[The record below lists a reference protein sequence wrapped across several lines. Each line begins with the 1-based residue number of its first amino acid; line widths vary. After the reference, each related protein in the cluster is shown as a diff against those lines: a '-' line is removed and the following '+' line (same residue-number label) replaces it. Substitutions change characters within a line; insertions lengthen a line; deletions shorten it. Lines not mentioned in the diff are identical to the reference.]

1 MAIRSVHM
9 TAAGQKAL
17 ETELA
22 HLENVRRPEIVARIA
37 STRSEGDLSENA
49 GYHQARED
57 QSHVEGR
64 IAEIRAA
71 LRDAVII
78 EEGAPDGV
86 ARLGARVTV
95 RDAHGEM
102 TYAIVGP
109 TEVDPA
115 AGRISAQS
123 PIGSALIG
131 ARAGDRV
138 TVAAPAGEMTL
149 EVVSVS

>member
-1 MAIRSVHM
+1 M
-9 TAAGQKAL
+9 TAAGRAAL
-17 ETELA
+17 EAELD
-22 HLENVRRPEIVARIA
+22 HLENVRRPEIVARIS
-37 STRSEGDLSENA
+37 STRQEGDLSENA

-64 IAEIRAA
+64 VNEIKAA

-86 ARLGARVTV
+86 ARLGARVV
-95 RDAHGEM
+95 VEDEHGEM
-102 TYAIVGP
+102 TYSIVGP
-109 TEVDPA
+109 TEVNPG
-115 AGRISAQS
+115 AGKISAQS

-131 ARAGDRV
+131 KRAGDTV

-149 EVVSVS
+149 KVLSVS

>member
-1 MAIRSVHM
+1 M
-9 TAAGQKAL
+9 TAAGRAAL
-17 ETELA
+17 EAELA
-22 HLENVRRPEIVARIA
+22 QLENVRRPEIVARIA

-64 IAEIRAA
+64 IAELRAS

-86 ARLGARVTV
+86 ARIGARVTV
-95 RDAHGEM
+95 EDAYGKS
-102 TYAIVGP
+102 TYLIVGP

-115 AGRISAQS
+115 SGRISAQS

-131 ARAGDRV
+131 KRAGDV
-138 TVAAPAGEMTL
+138 AKVAAPAGEIEL
-149 EVVSVS
+149 KVVEVS

>member
-1 MAIRSVHM
+1 MVSRPVHM
-9 TAAGQKAL
+9 TVAGRAAL
-17 ETELA
+17 EAELA
-22 HLENVRRPEIVARIA
+22 ELENVRRPEIVARIA

-64 IAEIRAA
+64 IAELKAA

-86 ARLGARVTV
+86 ARIGARVTV
-95 RDAHGEM
+95 EDQFGRS
-102 TYAIVGP
+102 TYFIVGP

-115 AGRISAQS
+115 AG
-123 PIGSALIG
+123 
-131 ARAGDRV
+131 
-138 TVAAPAGEMTL
+138 EMTL
-149 EVVSVS
+149 KVVEVS

>member
-1 MAIRSVHM
+1 MALRPVHM
-9 TAAGQKAL
+9 TAAGRAAL
-17 ETELA
+17 EAELDQ
-22 HLENVRRPEIVARIA
+22 LENVRRPEIVARIA

-95 RDAHGEM
+95 KDQHGEM
-102 TYAIVGP
+102 TYIIVGP

-115 AGRISAQS
+115 SGRISAKS

-131 ARAGDRV
+131 ARAGD
-138 TVAAPAGEMTL
+138 TVEVEAPAGKMTL
-149 EVVSVS
+149 KVVGVS

>member
-1 MAIRSVHM
+1 M
-9 TAAGQKAL
+9 TAAGRAAL
-17 ETELA
+17 ETELE

-95 RDAHGEM
+95 EDEHGEM
-102 TYAIVGP
+102 TYTIVGP
-109 TEVDPA
+109 TEVDPR

-131 ARAGDRV
+131 RRAGDVV
-138 TVAAPAGEMTL
+138 TVAAPAGEMRLT
-149 EVVSVS
+149 VRSVS

>member
-1 MAIRSVHM
+1 M
-9 TAAGQKAL
+9 TAAGRDAIA
-17 ETELA
+17 TELD

-64 IAEIRAA
+64 IAELRAA

-95 RDAHGEM
+95 EDAYGTT
-102 TYAIVGP
+102 TYFIVGP

-115 AGRISAQS
+115 SGRISAQS

-131 ARAGDRV
+131 KRKGDV
-138 TVAAPAGEMTL
+138 AKVAAPAGEIEL
-149 EVVSVS
+149 KVVEVS

>member
-1 MAIRSVHM
+1 M
-9 TAAGQKAL
+9 TAAGRAAL
-17 ETELA
+17 EAELD
-22 HLENVRRPEIVARIA
+22 HLENVRRPEIVARIS
-37 STRSEGDLSENA
+37 STRQEGDVSENA

-64 IAEIRAA
+64 VNEIKAA

-86 ARLGARVTV
+86 ARIGARVTV
-95 RDAHGEM
+95 EDQFGRS
-102 TYAIVGP
+102 TYFIVGP
-109 TEVDPA
+109 TEVDPT

-131 ARAGDRV
+131 KRAGDV
-138 TVAAPAGEMTL
+138 ATVAAPVGEMEL
-149 EVVSVS
+149 RVVEVS

>member
-1 MAIRSVHM
+1 M
-9 TAAGQKAL
+9 TAAGRAAL
-17 ETELA
+17 EAELDQ
-22 HLENVRRPEIVARIA
+22 LENVRRPEIVARIA

-95 RDAHGEM
+95 QDAHGEM
-102 TYAIVGP
+102 TYVIVGP
-109 TEVDPA
+109 TEVDPR

-131 ARAGDRV
+131 ARAGDTV
-138 TVAAPAGEMTL
+138 TVAAPAGTL
-149 EVVSVS
+149 KLKVIGVS

>member
-1 MAIRSVHM
+1 M
-9 TAAGQKAL
+9 TAAGRAAL
-17 ETELA
+17 EAELA
-22 HLENVRRPEIVARIA
+22 ELENVRRPEIVARIA

-64 IAEIRAA
+64 IAELRAS

-86 ARLGARVTV
+86 ARIGARVTV
-95 RDAHGEM
+95 EDAYGKS
-102 TYAIVGP
+102 TYFIVGP

-131 ARAGDRV
+131 KRAGDV
-138 TVAAPAGEMTL
+138 AKVAAPAGDMEL
-149 EVVSVS
+149 KVVEVS